1 MNKKAAAIVG
11 GVLVLGLGLFGF
23 TKLNSGSKDQE
34 PQKEQTEQAQEV
46 EEKTVKVTDSNG
58 ETVELDKNPKRVVVF
73 DYGVA
78 DILNNLGI
86 DAVVGLPKD
95 GKMPEILSDY
105 QDNKYTNVGS
115 LKETN
120 FEAVESLNPDL
131 IIIGGRQAEDI
142 DSFKEIAPTVNLA
155 VDGQDY
161 MNSFKSVVTDLG
173 KLFDKEDEAKKAID
187 EIEAKIEKVNKTVK
201 EKGLTASVVMAN
213 EGNISVFSAK
223 SRYGLIYNGL
233 GFAEVDKNIDDST
246 HGQQVSFEYFLENKA
261 DYVFV
266 VDRGAITGKGD
277 SASKLFDNEVMNKTE
292 VAKNGNIVY
301 LNSVIWY
308 TMTGGIESTNQMID
322 EIADAIK

>member
-11 GVLVLGLGLFGF
+11 GILVLGLGVFGF
-23 TKLNSGSKDQE
+23 TKLNSGSQNQQTQQE
-34 PQKEQTEQAQEV
+34 QSAEQT
-46 EEKTVKVTDSNG
+46 TVQITDANG
-58 ETVELDKNPKRVVVF
+58 EKAELKKNPKRVVVF

-78 DILNNLGI
+78 DILKNLGV
-86 DAVVGLPKD
+86 DAVVGLPKN
-95 GKMPEILSDY
+95 GKMPEILSNYSD
-105 QDNKYTNVGS
+105 DKYTNVGS
-115 LKETN
+115 LKETD

-173 KLFDKEDEAKKAID
+173 NLFDKQDEAKKAID
-187 EIEAKIEKVNKTVK
+187 EIEAKIAKVNKTVT

-213 EGNISVFSAK
+213 EGNISAFSAK

-246 HGQQVSFEYFLENKA
+246 HGQQVSFEYFLENKS

-266 VDRGAITGKGD
+266 VDRGAVTGKGEA
-277 SASKLFDNEVMNKTE
+277 ASKLFDNEVMNKTE
-292 VAKNGNIVY
+292 VSKNGNIVY

-322 EIADAIK
+322 EIADAVK

>member
-11 GVLVLGLGLFGF
+11 GILVLGLGVFGF
-23 TKLNSGSKDQE
+23 TKLNSGSQNQQTQQE
-34 PQKEQTEQAQEV
+34 QSAEQT
-46 EEKTVKVTDSNG
+46 TVPITDANG
-58 ETVELDKNPKRVVVF
+58 EKAELKKNPKRVVVF

-78 DILNNLGI
+78 DILKNLGV
-86 DAVVGLPKD
+86 DAVVGLPKN
-95 GKMPEILSDY
+95 GKMPEILSNYSD
-105 QDNKYTNVGS
+105 DKYTNVGS
-115 LKETN
+115 LKETD

-161 MNSFKSVVTDLG
+161 MNSFKTVVTDLG
-173 KLFDKEDEAKKAID
+173 NLFDKQDEAKKAID
-187 EIEAKIEKVNKTVK
+187 EIEAKIAKVNKTVT

-213 EGNISVFSAK
+213 EGSISVFSAK

-233 GFAEVDKNIDDST
+233 GFTEADKNIDDST
-246 HGQQVSFEYFLENKA
+246 HGQQVSFEYFLENKS

-266 VDRGAITGKGD
+266 VDRGAVTGKGEA
-277 SASKLFDNEVMNKTE
+277 ASKLFDNEVMNKTE
-292 VAKNGNIVY
+292 VSKNGNIVY

-322 EIADAIK
+322 EIADAVK

>member
-11 GVLVLGLGLFGF
+11 GILVLGLGVFGF
-23 TKLNSGSKDQE
+23 TKLNSGSQNQQTQQE
-34 PQKEQTEQAQEV
+34 QSAEQT
-46 EEKTVKVTDSNG
+46 TVQITDANG
-58 ETVELDKNPKRVVVF
+58 EKSELKKNPKRVVVF

-78 DILNNLGI
+78 DILKNLGV
-86 DAVVGLPKD
+86 DAVVGLPKN
-95 GKMPEILSDY
+95 GKMPEILSNYSD
-105 QDNKYTNVGS
+105 DKYTNVGS
-115 LKETN
+115 LKETD

-161 MNSFKSVVTDLG
+161 MNSFKTVVTDLG
-173 KLFDKEDEAKKAID
+173 NLFDKQDEAKKAID
-187 EIEAKIEKVNKTVK
+187 EIEAKIAKVNKTVT

-213 EGNISVFSAK
+213 EGNISAFSAK

-233 GFAEVDKNIDDST
+233 GFTEADKNIDDST
-246 HGQQVSFEYFLENKA
+246 HGQQVSFEYFLENKS

-266 VDRGAITGKGD
+266 VDRGAVTGKGEA
-277 SASKLFDNEVMNKTE
+277 ASKLFDNEVMNKTE

>member
-11 GVLVLGLGLFGF
+11 GILVLGLGVFGF
-23 TKLNSGSKDQE
+23 TKLNSGSQNQQTQQE
-34 PQKEQTEQAQEV
+34 QSAEQT
-46 EEKTVKVTDSNG
+46 TVQITDANG
-58 ETVELDKNPKRVVVF
+58 EKAELKKNPKRVVVF

-78 DILNNLGI
+78 DILKNLGV
-86 DAVVGLPKD
+86 DAVVGLPKN
-95 GKMPEILSDY
+95 GKMPEILSNYSD
-105 QDNKYTNVGS
+105 DKYTNVGS
-115 LKETN
+115 LKETD

-161 MNSFKSVVTDLG
+161 MNSFKTVVTDLG
-173 KLFDKEDEAKKAID
+173 NLFDKQNEAKKAID
-187 EIEAKIEKVNKTVK
+187 EIEAKIAKVNKTVT

-213 EGNISVFSAK
+213 EGSISTFSAK

-233 GFAEVDKNIDDST
+233 GFTEADKNIDDST
-246 HGQQVSFEYFLENKA
+246 HGQQVSFEYFLENKS

-266 VDRGAITGKGD
+266 VDRGAVTGKGEA
-277 SASKLFDNEVMNKTE
+277 ASKLFDNEVMNKTE

-322 EIADAIK
+322 EIADAVK

>member
-11 GVLVLGLGLFGF
+11 GILVLGLGVFGF
-23 TKLNSGSKDQE
+23 TKLNSGSQNQQTQQE
-34 PQKEQTEQAQEV
+34 QSAEQT
-46 EEKTVKVTDSNG
+46 TVQITDANG
-58 ETVELDKNPKRVVVF
+58 EKSELKKNPKRVVVF

-78 DILNNLGI
+78 DILKNLGV
-86 DAVVGLPKD
+86 DAVVGLPKN
-95 GKMPEILSDY
+95 GKMPEILSNYSD
-105 QDNKYTNVGS
+105 DKYTNVGS
-115 LKETN
+115 LKETD

-161 MNSFKSVVTDLG
+161 MNSFKTVVTDLG
-173 KLFDKEDEAKKAID
+173 NLFDKQDEAKKAID
-187 EIEAKIEKVNKTVK
+187 EIEAKIAKVNKTVA

-213 EGNISVFSAK
+213 EGSISTFSAK

-246 HGQQVSFEYFLENKA
+246 HGQQVSFEYFLENKS

-266 VDRGAITGKGD
+266 VDRGAVTGKGEA
-277 SASKLFDNEVMNKTE
+277 ASKLFDNEVMNKTE

-322 EIADAIK
+322 EIADAVK

>member
-11 GVLVLGLGLFGF
+11 GILVLGLGVFGF
-23 TKLNSGSKDQE
+23 TKLNSGSQNQQTQQE
-34 PQKEQTEQAQEV
+34 QSAEQT
-46 EEKTVKVTDSNG
+46 TVQITDANG
-58 ETVELDKNPKRVVVF
+58 EKAELKKNPKRVVVF

-78 DILNNLGI
+78 DILKNLGV
-86 DAVVGLPKD
+86 DAVVGLPKN
-95 GKMPEILSDY
+95 GKMPEILSNYSD
-105 QDNKYTNVGS
+105 DKYTNVGS
-115 LKETN
+115 LKETD

-173 KLFDKEDEAKKAID
+173 NLFDKQDEAKKAID
-187 EIEAKIEKVNKTVK
+187 EIEAKIAKVNKTVT

-213 EGNISVFSAK
+213 EGNISAFSAK

>member
-11 GVLVLGLGLFGF
+11 GILVLGLGVFGF
-23 TKLNSGSKDQE
+23 TKLNSGSQNQQTQQE
-34 PQKEQTEQAQEV
+34 QSAEQT
-46 EEKTVKVTDSNG
+46 TVQVTDANG
-58 ETVELDKNPKRVVVF
+58 EKAELKKNPKRVVVF

-78 DILNNLGI
+78 DILKNLGV
-86 DAVVGLPKD
+86 DAVVGLPKN
-95 GKMPEILSDY
+95 GKMPEILSNYSD
-105 QDNKYTNVGS
+105 DKYTNVGS
-115 LKETN
+115 LKETD

-161 MNSFKSVVTDLG
+161 MNSFKTVVTDLG
-173 KLFDKEDEAKKAID
+173 NLFDKQNEAKKAID
-187 EIEAKIEKVNKTVK
+187 EIEAKIAKVNKTVT

-213 EGNISVFSAK
+213 EGSISTFSAK

-246 HGQQVSFEYFLENKA
+246 HGQQVSFEYFLENKS

-266 VDRGAITGKGD
+266 VDRGAVTGKGEA
-277 SASKLFDNEVMNKTE
+277 ASKLFDNEVMNKTE

-322 EIADAIK
+322 EIADAVK

>member
-11 GVLVLGLGLFGF
+11 GILVLGLGVFGF
-23 TKLNSGSKDQE
+23 TKLNSGSQNQQTQQE
-34 PQKEQTEQAQEV
+34 QSAEQT
-46 EEKTVKVTDSNG
+46 TVQITDANG
-58 ETVELDKNPKRVVVF
+58 EKAELKKNPKRVVVF

-78 DILNNLGI
+78 DILKNLGV
-86 DAVVGLPKD
+86 DAVVGLPKN
-95 GKMPEILSDY
+95 GKMPEILSNYSD
-105 QDNKYTNVGS
+105 DKYTNVGS
-115 LKETN
+115 LKETD

-161 MNSFKSVVTDLG
+161 MNSFKTVVTDLG
-173 KLFDKEDEAKKAID
+173 NLFDKQDEAKKAID

-213 EGNISVFSAK
+213 EGSISTFSAK

-246 HGQQVSFEYFLENKA
+246 HGQQVSFEYFLENKS

-266 VDRGAITGKGD
+266 VDRGAVTGKGEA
-277 SASKLFDNEVMNKTE
+277 ASKLFDNEVMNKTE

-322 EIADAIK
+322 EIADAVK

>member
-11 GVLVLGLGLFGF
+11 GILVLGLGVFGF
-23 TKLNSGSKDQE
+23 TKLNSGSQNQQKQQE
-34 PQKEQTEQAQEV
+34 QSAEQT
-46 EEKTVKVTDSNG
+46 TVQITDANG
-58 ETVELDKNPKRVVVF
+58 EKAELKKNPKRVVVF

-78 DILNNLGI
+78 DILKNLGV
-86 DAVVGLPKD
+86 DAVVGLPKN
-95 GKMPEILSDY
+95 GKMPEILSNYSD
-105 QDNKYTNVGS
+105 DKYTNVGS
-115 LKETN
+115 LKETD

-161 MNSFKSVVTDLG
+161 MNSFKTVVTDLG
-173 KLFDKEDEAKKAID
+173 NLFDKQDEAKKAID
-187 EIEAKIEKVNKTVK
+187 EIEAKIAKVNKTVT

-213 EGNISVFSAK
+213 EGSISAFSAK

-233 GFAEVDKNIDDST
+233 GFTEADKNIDDST
-246 HGQQVSFEYFLENKA
+246 HGQQVSFEYFLENKS

-266 VDRGAITGKGD
+266 VDRGAVTGKGEA
-277 SASKLFDNEVMNKTE
+277 ASKLFDNEVMNKTE
-292 VAKNGNIVY
+292 VSKNGNIVY

-322 EIADAIK
+322 EIADAVK

>member
-11 GVLVLGLGLFGF
+11 GILVLGLGVFGF
-23 TKLNSGSKDQE
+23 TKLNSGSQNQQTQQE
-34 PQKEQTEQAQEV
+34 QSAEQT
-46 EEKTVKVTDSNG
+46 TVQVTDANG
-58 ETVELDKNPKRVVVF
+58 EKAELKKNPKRVVVF

-78 DILNNLGI
+78 DILKNLGV
-86 DAVVGLPKD
+86 DAVVGLPKN
-95 GKMPEILSDY
+95 GKMPEILSNYSD
-105 QDNKYTNVGS
+105 DKYTNVGS
-115 LKETN
+115 LKETD

-161 MNSFKSVVTDLG
+161 MNSFKTVVTDLG
-173 KLFDKEDEAKKAID
+173 NLFDKQDEAKKAID
-187 EIEAKIEKVNKTVK
+187 EIEAKIAKVNKTVT

-213 EGNISVFSAK
+213 EGSISAFSAK

-233 GFAEVDKNIDDST
+233 GFTEADKNIDDST
-246 HGQQVSFEYFLENKA
+246 HGQQVSFEYFLENKS

-266 VDRGAITGKGD
+266 VDRGAVTGKGEA
-277 SASKLFDNEVMNKTE
+277 ASKLFDNEVMNKTE

-322 EIADAIK
+322 EIADAVK

>member
-11 GVLVLGLGLFGF
+11 GILVLGLGVFGF
-23 TKLNSGSKDQE
+23 TKLNSGSQNQQTQQE
-34 PQKEQTEQAQEV
+34 QSAEQT
-46 EEKTVKVTDSNG
+46 TVQITDANG
-58 ETVELDKNPKRVVVF
+58 EKAELKKNPKRVVVF

-78 DILNNLGI
+78 DILKNLGV
-86 DAVVGLPKD
+86 DAVVGLPKN
-95 GKMPEILSDY
+95 GKMPEILSNYSD
-105 QDNKYTNVGS
+105 DKYTNVGS
-115 LKETN
+115 LKETD

-161 MNSFKSVVTDLG
+161 MNSFKTVVTDLG
-173 KLFDKEDEAKKAID
+173 NLFDKQNEAKKAID
-187 EIEAKIEKVNKTVK
+187 EIEAKIAKVNKTVT

-213 EGNISVFSAK
+213 EGNISAFSAK

-322 EIADAIK
+322 EIADAVK

>member
-11 GVLVLGLGLFGF
+11 GILVLGLGVFGF
-23 TKLNSGSKDQE
+23 TKLNSGSQNQQTQQE
-34 PQKEQTEQAQEV
+34 QSAEQT
-46 EEKTVKVTDSNG
+46 TVQVTDANG
-58 ETVELDKNPKRVVVF
+58 EKAELKKNPKRVVVF

-78 DILNNLGI
+78 DILKNLGV
-86 DAVVGLPKD
+86 DAVVGLPKN
-95 GKMPEILSDY
+95 GKMPEILSNYSD
-105 QDNKYTNVGS
+105 DKYTNVGS
-115 LKETN
+115 LKETD

-161 MNSFKSVVTDLG
+161 MNSFKTVVTDLG
-173 KLFDKEDEAKKAID
+173 NLFDKQDEAKKAID
-187 EIEAKIEKVNKTVK
+187 EIEAKIAKVNKTVA

-213 EGNISVFSAK
+213 EGSISVFSAK

-233 GFAEVDKNIDDST
+233 GFTEVDKNIDNST
-246 HGQQVSFEYFLENKA
+246 HGQQVSFEYFLENKS

-266 VDRGAITGKGD
+266 VDRGAVTGKGEA
-277 SASKLFDNEVMNKTE
+277 ASKLFDNEVMNKTE

>member
-11 GVLVLGLGLFGF
+11 VILVLGLGVFGF
-23 TKLNSGSKDQE
+23 TKLNSGSQNQQTQQE
-34 PQKEQTEQAQEV
+34 QSAEQT
-46 EEKTVKVTDSNG
+46 TVQITDANG
-58 ETVELDKNPKRVVVF
+58 EKAELKKNPKRVVVF

-78 DILNNLGI
+78 DILKNLGV
-86 DAVVGLPKD
+86 DAVVGLPKN
-95 GKMPEILSDY
+95 GKMPEILSNYSD
-105 QDNKYTNVGS
+105 DKYTNVGS
-115 LKETN
+115 LKETD

-161 MNSFKSVVTDLG
+161 MNSFKTVVTDLG
-173 KLFDKEDEAKKAID
+173 NLFDKQDEAKKAID
-187 EIEAKIEKVNKTVK
+187 EIEAKIAKVNKTVT

-213 EGNISVFSAK
+213 EGSISTFSAK

-246 HGQQVSFEYFLENKA
+246 HGQQVSFEYFLENKS

-266 VDRGAITGKGD
+266 VDRGAVTGKGEA
-277 SASKLFDNEVMNKTE
+277 ASKLFDNEVMNKTE

-308 TMTGGIESTNQMID
+308 
-322 EIADAIK
+322 K

>member
-11 GVLVLGLGLFGF
+11 GILVLGLGVFGF
-23 TKLNSGSKDQE
+23 TKLNSGSQNQQTQQE
-34 PQKEQTEQAQEV
+34 QSAEQT
-46 EEKTVKVTDSNG
+46 TVQITDANG
-58 ETVELDKNPKRVVVF
+58 EKSELKKNPKRVVVF

-78 DILNNLGI
+78 DILKNLGV
-86 DAVVGLPKD
+86 DAVVGLPKN
-95 GKMPEILSDY
+95 GKMPEILSNYSD
-105 QDNKYTNVGS
+105 DKYTNVGS
-115 LKETN
+115 LKETD

-161 MNSFKSVVTDLG
+161 MNSFKTVVTDLG

-213 EGNISVFSAK
+213 EGNISAFSAK

-246 HGQQVSFEYFLENKA
+246 HGQQVSFEYFLENKS

-266 VDRGAITGKGD
+266 VDRGAVTGKGEA
-277 SASKLFDNEVMNKTE
+277 ASKLFDNEVMNKTE

-322 EIADAIK
+322 EIADAVK

>member
-11 GVLVLGLGLFGF
+11 GILVLGLGVFGF
-23 TKLNSGSKDQE
+23 TKLNSGSQNQQTQQE
-34 PQKEQTEQAQEV
+34 QSAEQT
-46 EEKTVKVTDSNG
+46 TVQITDANG
-58 ETVELDKNPKRVVVF
+58 EKAELKKNPKRVVVF

-78 DILNNLGI
+78 DILKNLGV
-86 DAVVGLPKD
+86 DAVVGLPKN
-95 GKMPEILSDY
+95 GKMPEILSNYSD
-105 QDNKYTNVGS
+105 DKYTNVGS
-115 LKETN
+115 LKETD

-161 MNSFKSVVTDLG
+161 MNSFKTVVTDLG
-173 KLFDKEDEAKKAID
+173 NLFDKQDEAKKAID
-187 EIEAKIEKVNKTVK
+187 EIEAKIAKVNKTVT

-213 EGNISVFSAK
+213 EGSISAFSAK

-246 HGQQVSFEYFLENKA
+246 HGQQVSFEYFLENKS

-266 VDRGAITGKGD
+266 VDRGAVTGKGEA
-277 SASKLFDNEVMNKTE
+277 ASKLFDNEIMNKTE

-322 EIADAIK
+322 EIADAVK

>member
-1 MNKKAAAIVG
+1 MNKKAAAIG
-11 GVLVLGLGLFGF
+11 GGILVLGLGVFGF
-23 TKLNSGSKDQE
+23 TKLNSGSQNQQTQQE
-34 PQKEQTEQAQEV
+34 QSAEQT
-46 EEKTVKVTDSNG
+46 TVQITDANG
-58 ETVELDKNPKRVVVF
+58 EKAELKKNPKRVVVF

-78 DILNNLGI
+78 DILKNLGV
-86 DAVVGLPKD
+86 DAVVGLPKN
-95 GKMPEILSDY
+95 GKMPEILSNYSD
-105 QDNKYTNVGS
+105 DKYTNVGS
-115 LKETN
+115 LKETD

-161 MNSFKSVVTDLG
+161 MNSFKTVVTDLG
-173 KLFDKEDEAKKAID
+173 NLFDKQDEAKKAID
-187 EIEAKIEKVNKTVK
+187 EIEAKIAKVNKTVT

-213 EGNISVFSAK
+213 EGSISTFSAK

-233 GFAEVDKNIDDST
+233 GFTEADKNIDDST
-246 HGQQVSFEYFLENKA
+246 HGQQVSFEYFLENKS

-266 VDRGAITGKGD
+266 VDRGAVTGKGEA
-277 SASKLFDNEVMNKTE
+277 ASKLFDNEVMNKTE

>member
-11 GVLVLGLGLFGF
+11 GILVVGLGLFGF
-23 TKLNSGSKDQE
+23 TKLNSGSNSGSQDQTK
-34 PQKEQTEQAQEV
+34 QEQNV
-46 EEKTVKVTDSNG
+46 EETTVKVTDSNG
-58 ETVELDKNPKRVVVF
+58 ETVELEKNPQRVVVF

-78 DILNNLGI
+78 DILKNLGV

-95 GKMPEILSDY
+95 GKMPEILSNYSD
-105 QDNKYTNVGS
+105 DKYTNVGS
-115 LKETN
+115 LKETD

-142 DSFKEIAPTVNLA
+142 DNFKEIAQTVNLA

-161 MNSFKSVVTDLG
+161 MNSFKTVVTDLG
-173 KLFDKEDEAKKAID
+173 NLFDKQDEAKKAIE
-187 EIEAKIEKVNKTVK
+187 EIEAKIEKVNKTVT

-213 EGNISVFSAK
+213 EGSISAFSAK

-246 HGQQVSFEYFLENKA
+246 HGQQVSFEYFLENKS

-266 VDRGAITGKGD
+266 VDRGAVTGKGD
-277 SASKLFDNEVMNKTE
+277 AASKLFDNEIMNKTE

-322 EIADAIK
+322 EIADAVK

>member
-11 GVLVLGLGLFGF
+11 GILVLGLGVFGF
-23 TKLNSGSKDQE
+23 TKLNSGSQNQQTQQE
-34 PQKEQTEQAQEV
+34 QSAEQT
-46 EEKTVKVTDSNG
+46 TVQITDANG
-58 ETVELDKNPKRVVVF
+58 EKAELKKNPKRVVVF

-78 DILNNLGI
+78 DILKNLGV
-86 DAVVGLPKD
+86 DAVVGLPKN
-95 GKMPEILSDY
+95 GKMPEILSNYSD
-105 QDNKYTNVGS
+105 DKYTNVGS
-115 LKETN
+115 LKETD

-161 MNSFKSVVTDLG
+161 MNSFKTVVTDLG
-173 KLFDKEDEAKKAID
+173 NLFDKQDEAKKAID
-187 EIEAKIEKVNKTVK
+187 EIEAKIAKVNKTVT

-213 EGNISVFSAK
+213 EGSISVFSAK

-233 GFAEVDKNIDDST
+233 GFTEADKNIDDST
-246 HGQQVSFEYFLENKA
+246 HGQQVSFEYFLENKS

-266 VDRGAITGKGD
+266 VDRGAVTGKGEA
-277 SASKLFDNEVMNKTE
+277 ASKLFDDEVMNKTE

-322 EIADAIK
+322 EIADAVK

>member
-11 GVLVLGLGLFGF
+11 GILVLGLGVFGF
-23 TKLNSGSKDQE
+23 TKLNSGSQNQQTQQE
-34 PQKEQTEQAQEV
+34 QSAEQT
-46 EEKTVKVTDSNG
+46 TVQITDANG
-58 ETVELDKNPKRVVVF
+58 EKAELKKNPKRVVVF

-78 DILNNLGI
+78 DILKNLGV
-86 DAVVGLPKD
+86 DAVVGLPKN
-95 GKMPEILSDY
+95 GKMPEILSNYSD
-105 QDNKYTNVGS
+105 DKYTNVGS
-115 LKETN
+115 LKETD

-161 MNSFKSVVTDLG
+161 MNSFKTVVTDLG
-173 KLFDKEDEAKKAID
+173 NLFDKQDEAKKAID
-187 EIEAKIEKVNKTVK
+187 EIEAKIAKVNKTVA

-213 EGNISVFSAK
+213 EGSISAFSAK

-233 GFAEVDKNIDDST
+233 GFTEADKNIDDST
-246 HGQQVSFEYFLENKA
+246 HGQQVSFEYFLENKS

-266 VDRGAITGKGD
+266 VDRGAVTGKGEA
-277 SASKLFDNEVMNKTE
+277 ASKLFDNEVMNKTE
-292 VAKNGNIVY
+292 VSKNGNIVY

-322 EIADAIK
+322 EIADAVK

>member
-11 GVLVLGLGLFGF
+11 GILVLGLGVFGF
-23 TKLNSGSKDQE
+23 TKLNSGSQNQQTQQE
-34 PQKEQTEQAQEV
+34 QSAEQT
-46 EEKTVKVTDSNG
+46 TVQITDANG
-58 ETVELDKNPKRVVVF
+58 EKSELKKNPKRVVVF

-78 DILNNLGI
+78 DILKNLGV
-86 DAVVGLPKD
+86 DAVVGLPKN
-95 GKMPEILSDY
+95 GKMPEILSNYSD
-105 QDNKYTNVGS
+105 DKYTNVGS
-115 LKETN
+115 LKETD

-161 MNSFKSVVTDLG
+161 MNSFKTVVTDLG
-173 KLFDKEDEAKKAID
+173 NLFDKQDEAKKAID
-187 EIEAKIEKVNKTVK
+187 EIEAKIAKVNKTVT

-213 EGNISVFSAK
+213 EGSISVFSAK

-233 GFAEVDKNIDDST
+233 GFTEADKNIDDST
-246 HGQQVSFEYFLENKA
+246 HGQQVSFEYFLENKS

-266 VDRGAITGKGD
+266 VDRGAVTGKGEA
-277 SASKLFDNEVMNKTE
+277 ASKLFDNEVMNKTE
-292 VAKNGNIVY
+292 VSKNGNIVY

-322 EIADAIK
+322 EIADAVK

>member
-11 GVLVLGLGLFGF
+11 GILVLGLGVFGF
-23 TKLNSGSKDQE
+23 TKLNSGSQNQQTQQE
-34 PQKEQTEQAQEV
+34 QSAEQT
-46 EEKTVKVTDSNG
+46 TVQITDANG
-58 ETVELDKNPKRVVVF
+58 EKSELKKNPKRVVVF

-78 DILNNLGI
+78 DILKNLGV
-86 DAVVGLPKD
+86 DAVVGLPKN
-95 GKMPEILSDY
+95 GKMPEILSNYSD
-105 QDNKYTNVGS
+105 DKYTNVGS
-115 LKETN
+115 LKETD

-173 KLFDKEDEAKKAID
+173 NLFDKQDEAKKAID
-187 EIEAKIEKVNKTVK
+187 EIEAKIAKVNKTVT

-213 EGNISVFSAK
+213 EGNISAFSAK

-292 VAKNGNIVY
+292 VAKNGSIVY

>member
-11 GVLVLGLGLFGF
+11 GILVLGLGVFGF
-23 TKLNSGSKDQE
+23 TKLNSGSQNQQTQQE
-34 PQKEQTEQAQEV
+34 QSAEQT
-46 EEKTVKVTDSNG
+46 TVQITDANG
-58 ETVELDKNPKRVVVF
+58 EKAELKKNPKRVVVF

-78 DILNNLGI
+78 DILKNLGV
-86 DAVVGLPKD
+86 DAVVGLPKN
-95 GKMPEILSDY
+95 GKMPEILSNYSD
-105 QDNKYTNVGS
+105 DKYTNVGS
-115 LKETN
+115 LKETD

-131 IIIGGRQAEDI
+131 IIIGGRQAEDK

-161 MNSFKSVVTDLG
+161 MNSFKTVVTDLG
-173 KLFDKEDEAKKAID
+173 NLFDKQDEAKKAID
-187 EIEAKIEKVNKTVK
+187 EIEAKIAKVNKTVA

-213 EGNISVFSAK
+213 EGSISVFSAK

-233 GFAEVDKNIDDST
+233 GFTEADKNIDDST
-246 HGQQVSFEYFLENKA
+246 HGQQVSFEYFLENKS

-266 VDRGAITGKGD
+266 VDRGAVTGKGEA
-277 SASKLFDNEVMNKTE
+277 ASKLFDNEVMNKTE

-322 EIADAIK
+322 EIADAVK

>member
-1 MNKKAAAIVG
+1 MNKKAAARVG
-11 GVLVLGLGLFGF
+11 GILVLGLGVFGF
-23 TKLNSGSKDQE
+23 TKLNSGSQNQQTQQE
-34 PQKEQTEQAQEV
+34 QSAEQT
-46 EEKTVKVTDSNG
+46 TVQITDANG
-58 ETVELDKNPKRVVVF
+58 EKAELKKNPKRVVVF

-78 DILNNLGI
+78 DILKNLGV
-86 DAVVGLPKD
+86 DAVVGLPKN
-95 GKMPEILSDY
+95 GKMPEILSNYSD
-105 QDNKYTNVGS
+105 DKYTNVGS
-115 LKETN
+115 LKETD

-161 MNSFKSVVTDLG
+161 MNSFKTVVTDLG
-173 KLFDKEDEAKKAID
+173 NLFDKQDEAKKAID
-187 EIEAKIEKVNKTVK
+187 EIEAKIAKVNKTVT

-213 EGNISVFSAK
+213 EGSISVFSAK

-233 GFAEVDKNIDDST
+233 GFTEADKNIDDST
-246 HGQQVSFEYFLENKA
+246 HGQQVSFEYFLENKS

-266 VDRGAITGKGD
+266 VDRGAVTGKGEA
-277 SASKLFDNEVMNKTE
+277 ASKLFDNEVMNKTE
-292 VAKNGNIVY
+292 VSKNGNIVY

-322 EIADAIK
+322 EIADAVK

>member
-11 GVLVLGLGLFGF
+11 GILVLGLGVFGF
-23 TKLNSGSKDQE
+23 TKLNSGSQNQQTQQE
-34 PQKEQTEQAQEV
+34 QSAEQT
-46 EEKTVKVTDSNG
+46 TVQITDANG
-58 ETVELDKNPKRVVVF
+58 EKAELKKNPKRVVVF

-78 DILNNLGI
+78 DILKNLGV
-86 DAVVGLPKD
+86 DAVVGLPKN
-95 GKMPEILSDY
+95 GKMPEILSNYSD
-105 QDNKYTNVGS
+105 DKYTNVGS
-115 LKETN
+115 LKETD

-161 MNSFKSVVTDLG
+161 MNSFKTVVTDLG
-173 KLFDKEDEAKKAID
+173 NLFDKQDEAKKAID
-187 EIEAKIEKVNKTVK
+187 EIEAKIAKVNKTVA

-213 EGNISVFSAK
+213 EGSISVFSAK

-233 GFAEVDKNIDDST
+233 GFTEADKNIDDST

>member
-11 GVLVLGLGLFGF
+11 GILVLGLGVFGF
-23 TKLNSGSKDQE
+23 TKLNSGSQNQQTQQE
-34 PQKEQTEQAQEV
+34 QSAEQT
-46 EEKTVKVTDSNG
+46 TVQITDANG
-58 ETVELDKNPKRVVVF
+58 EKAELKKNPKRVVVF

-78 DILNNLGI
+78 DILKNLGV
-86 DAVVGLPKD
+86 DAVVGLPKN
-95 GKMPEILSDY
+95 GKMPEILSNYSD
-105 QDNKYTNVGS
+105 DKYTNVGS
-115 LKETN
+115 LKETD

-161 MNSFKSVVTDLG
+161 MNSFKTVVTDLG
-173 KLFDKEDEAKKAID
+173 KLFVKEDEAKKAID

-213 EGNISVFSAK
+213 EGNISAFSAK

-246 HGQQVSFEYFLENKA
+246 HGQQVSFEYFLENKS

-266 VDRGAITGKGD
+266 VDRGAVTGKGEA
-277 SASKLFDNEVMNKTE
+277 ASKLFDNEVMNKTE

-322 EIADAIK
+322 EIADAVK

>member
-11 GVLVLGLGLFGF
+11 GILVLGLGVFGF
-23 TKLNSGSKDQE
+23 TKLNSGSQNQQTQQE
-34 PQKEQTEQAQEV
+34 QSAEQT
-46 EEKTVKVTDSNG
+46 TVQITDANG
-58 ETVELDKNPKRVVVF
+58 EKAELKKNPKRVVVF

-78 DILNNLGI
+78 DILKNLGV
-86 DAVVGLPKD
+86 DAVVGLPKN
-95 GKMPEILSDY
+95 GKMPEILSNYSD
-105 QDNKYTNVGS
+105 DKYTNVGS
-115 LKETN
+115 LKETD

-142 DSFKEIAPTVNLA
+142 DSFKEIAPTVNLE

-161 MNSFKSVVTDLG
+161 MNSFKTVVTDLG
-173 KLFDKEDEAKKAID
+173 NLFDKQDEAKKAID
-187 EIEAKIEKVNKTVK
+187 EIEAKIAKVNKTVT

-213 EGNISVFSAK
+213 EGSISTFSAK

-246 HGQQVSFEYFLENKA
+246 HGQQVSFEYFLENKS

-266 VDRGAITGKGD
+266 VDRGAVTGKGEA
-277 SASKLFDNEVMNKTE
+277 ASKLFDNEVMNKTE

-322 EIADAIK
+322 EIADAVK

>member
-11 GVLVLGLGLFGF
+11 GILVLGLGVFGF
-23 TKLNSGSKDQE
+23 TKLNSGSQNQQTQQE
-34 PQKEQTEQAQEV
+34 QSAEQT
-46 EEKTVKVTDSNG
+46 TVQITDANG
-58 ETVELDKNPKRVVVF
+58 EKAELKKNPKRVVVF

-78 DILNNLGI
+78 DILKNLGV
-86 DAVVGLPKD
+86 DAVVGLPKN
-95 GKMPEILSDY
+95 GKMPEILSNYSD
-105 QDNKYTNVGS
+105 DKYTNVGS
-115 LKETN
+115 LKETD

-161 MNSFKSVVTDLG
+161 MNSFKTVVTDLG
-173 KLFDKEDEAKKAID
+173 NLFDKQDEAKKAID
-187 EIEAKIEKVNKTVK
+187 EIEAKIAKVNKTVT
-201 EKGLTASVVMAN
+201 EKGLSASVVMAN
-213 EGNISVFSAK
+213 EGSISVFSAK

-233 GFAEVDKNIDDST
+233 GFTEADKNIDDST
-246 HGQQVSFEYFLENKA
+246 HGQQVSFEYFLENKS

-266 VDRGAITGKGD
+266 VDRGAVTGKGEA
-277 SASKLFDNEVMNKTE
+277 ASKLFDNEVMNKTE
-292 VAKNGNIVY
+292 VSKNGNIVY

-322 EIADAIK
+322 EIADAVK

>member
-11 GVLVLGLGLFGF
+11 GILVLGLGVFGF
-23 TKLNSGSKDQE
+23 TKLNSGSQNQQTQQE
-34 PQKEQTEQAQEV
+34 QSAEQT
-46 EEKTVKVTDSNG
+46 TVQVTDANG
-58 ETVELDKNPKRVVVF
+58 EKAELKKNPKRVVVF

-78 DILNNLGI
+78 DILKNLGV
-86 DAVVGLPKD
+86 DAVVGLPKN
-95 GKMPEILSDY
+95 GKMPEILSNYSD
-105 QDNKYTNVGS
+105 DKYTNVGS
-115 LKETN
+115 LKETD

-161 MNSFKSVVTDLG
+161 MNSFKTVVTDLG
-173 KLFDKEDEAKKAID
+173 NLFDKQDEAKKAID
-187 EIEAKIEKVNKTVK
+187 EIEAKIAKVNKTVA

-213 EGNISVFSAK
+213 EGSISVFSAK
-223 SRYGLIYNGL
+223 SRYGLI
-233 GFAEVDKNIDDST
+233 FAEVDKNIDDST
-246 HGQQVSFEYFLENKA
+246 HGQQVSFEYFLENKS

-266 VDRGAITGKGD
+266 VDRGAVTGKGEA
-277 SASKLFDNEVMNKTE
+277 ASKLFDNEVMNKTE

>member
-11 GVLVLGLGLFGF
+11 GILVLGLGVFGF
-23 TKLNSGSKDQE
+23 TKLNSGSQNQQTQQE
-34 PQKEQTEQAQEV
+34 QSAEQT
-46 EEKTVKVTDSNG
+46 TVQITDANG
-58 ETVELDKNPKRVVVF
+58 EKAELKKNPKRVVVF

-78 DILNNLGI
+78 DILKNLGV
-86 DAVVGLPKD
+86 DAVVGLPKN
-95 GKMPEILSDY
+95 GKMPEILSNYSD
-105 QDNKYTNVGS
+105 DKYTNVGS
-115 LKETN
+115 LKETD

-161 MNSFKSVVTDLG
+161 MNSFKTAVTDLG
-173 KLFDKEDEAKKAID
+173 NLFDKQDEAKKAID
-187 EIEAKIEKVNKTVK
+187 EIEAKIAKVNKTVA

-213 EGNISVFSAK
+213 EGSISVFSAK

-233 GFAEVDKNIDDST
+233 GFTEVDKNIDDST
-246 HGQQVSFEYFLENKA
+246 HGQQVSFEYFLENKS

-266 VDRGAITGKGD
+266 VDRGAVTGKGEA
-277 SASKLFDNEVMNKTE
+277 ASKLFDNEVMNKTE

>member
-11 GVLVLGLGLFGF
+11 GILVLGLGVFGF
-23 TKLNSGSKDQE
+23 TKLNSGSQNQQTQQE
-34 PQKEQTEQAQEV
+34 QSAEQT
-46 EEKTVKVTDSNG
+46 TVQITDANG
-58 ETVELDKNPKRVVVF
+58 EKAELKKNPKRVVVF

-78 DILNNLGI
+78 DILKNLGV
-86 DAVVGLPKD
+86 DAVVGLPKN
-95 GKMPEILSDY
+95 GKMPEILSNYSD
-105 QDNKYTNVGS
+105 DKYTNVGS
-115 LKETN
+115 LKETD

-161 MNSFKSVVTDLG
+161 MNSFKTVVTDLG
-173 KLFDKEDEAKKAID
+173 NLFDKQDEAKKAID

-213 EGNISVFSAK
+213 EGNISAFSAK

-246 HGQQVSFEYFLENKA
+246 HGQQVSFEYFLENKS

-266 VDRGAITGKGD
+266 VDRGAVTGKGEA
-277 SASKLFDNEVMNKTE
+277 ASKLFDNEVMNKTE

-322 EIADAIK
+322 EIADAVK

>member
-11 GVLVLGLGLFGF
+11 GILVLGLGVFGF
-23 TKLNSGSKDQE
+23 TKLNSGSQNQQTQQE
-34 PQKEQTEQAQEV
+34 QSAEQT
-46 EEKTVKVTDSNG
+46 TVQITDANG
-58 ETVELDKNPKRVVVF
+58 EKAELKKNPKRVVVF

-78 DILNNLGI
+78 DILKNLGV
-86 DAVVGLPKD
+86 DAVVGLPKN
-95 GKMPEILSDY
+95 GKMPEILSNYSD
-105 QDNKYTNVGS
+105 DKYTNVGS
-115 LKETN
+115 LKETD

-213 EGNISVFSAK
+213 EGNISAFSAK

-322 EIADAIK
+322 EIADAVK